1 MPFDEFHGVRQLEYS
16 FGHAPPPPPRLSR
29 IDAFQEGDGPLRT
42 SCVDELYTRLNF
54 NRFYDQ
60 RAISPL
66 W

>member
-1 MPFDEFHGVRQLEYS
+1 MNFMASDNWNTHLVM
-16 FGHAPPPPPRLSR
+16 PPPPRLSR